1 MQLAKLKILFI
12 SFIFSSLVFG
22 ESFPSKKEFDREMV
36 DTVKQ
41 TNAQMAGI
49 KIDEYMNL
57 KFVNYDATV
66 PVFNYFYTSTVLKYL
81 KQTELKAP
89 QIKAMNDFNIKK
101 SCATELKDA
110 MKPYGLEISH
120 MIEDNNTCFIFYR
133 YTVTKNDCFK

>member
-1 MQLAKLKILFI
+1 MRNL
-12 SFIFSSLVFG
+12 IFLLLLITSNCFAELL
-22 ESFPSKKEFDREMV
+22 PSKKEFDLEMV

-49 KIDEYMNL
+49 KIDEYMSL

-81 KQTELKAP
+81 KQTELKAS

-101 SCATELKDA
+101 SCATELKNA

-120 MIEDNNTCFIFYR
+120 IIEDKYTGFIFYR
-133 YTVTKNDCFK
+133 YTVTKNDCLK

>member
-1 MQLAKLKILFI
+1 ML
-12 SFIFSSLVFG
+12 
-22 ESFPSKKEFDREMV
+22 

-49 KIDEYMNL
+49 KIDDYMNL
-57 KFVNYDATV
+57 KFVNYDSTV

-81 KQTELKAP
+81 KQTELQAH

-101 SCATELKDA
+101 SCATELKNA

-120 MIEDNNTCFIFYR
+120 IIEDKYTGFIFYK

>member
-1 MQLAKLKILFI
+1 MKLIVLLVSLLCSICFAEIL
-12 SFIFSSLVFG
+12 
-22 ESFPSKKEFDREMV
+22 PSKKEFDVEMI

-81 KQTELKAP
+81 KQTELKP
-89 QIKAMNDFNIKK
+89 SQIKAMNDFNIKK
-101 SCATELKDA
+101 SCATELKNA

-120 MIEDNNTCFIFYR
+120 IIEDKYTGFIFYR

>member
-1 MQLAKLKILFI
+1 MKLIFLFLI
-12 SFIFSSLVFG
+12 SIYSNCFADLL
-22 ESFPSKKEFDREMV
+22 PSKKEFDAEMI

-66 PVFNYFYTSTVLKYL
+66 PVFNYFYTSTALKYL
-81 KQTELKAP
+81 KQTELKAS

-101 SCATELKDA
+101 SCATELKNA

-120 MIEDNNTCFIFYR
+120 IIEDKYTGFIFYR